1 MDRLEECVRMLDP
14 ASRALLDLS
23 LRRRVR
29 DDDMAPVLHIDPF
42 NLAWRRARAIE
53 RIATQLELDDPAG
66 IGLVRAALPRVP
78 DRAWGVPLAIER
90 SAPAAE
96 PEPPQAAGT
105 ALVPRPSGTVVPVR
119 RVSDQQQR
127 FHAALAAA
135 RAAAAANP
143 EAVKAAKR
151 GMLWAGAGALLGR
164 LFSRRGRRRRR

>member
-1 MDRLEECVRMLDP
+1 MDRLEECVRTLDP

-23 LRRRVR
+23 LRRRLR

-53 RIATQLELDDPAG
+53 RIATQLGLDDPAG
-66 IGLVRAALPRVP
+66 IGLVRAALPRVA
-78 DRAWGVPLAIER
+78 DRAWGVPLAIEKGAAPKPPQ
-90 SAPAAE
+90 APAA
-96 PEPPQAAGT
+96 T
-105 ALVPRPSGTVVPVR
+105 ALVPRAPAVAVPVR
-119 RVSDQQQR
+119 RLSDQQQR

-151 GMLWAGAGALLGR
+151 GVLWAGAGALLGR

>member
-1 MDRLEECVRMLDP
+1 MLDP

-90 SAPAAE
+90 NAPAPA
-96 PEPPQAAGT
+96 PEPPQAPGRV
-105 ALVPRPSGTVVPVR
+105 LVPRPTAAPVR
-119 RVSDQQQR
+119 RASDQQQR

-151 GMLWAGAGALLGR
+151 GVLWAGAGALLGR
-164 LFSRRGRRRRR
+164 LFSHRGRRRRR